1 MTCSSSQDA
10 ILVFTYYFGQE
21 VGEDSEATWP
31 FLFQISYPRHQG
43 PNPVVLPTMRSIPI
57 THLGTREMAPRV
69 DQRTQRTYCE
79 LDLARGTIPML
90 QFPGSQHRFCV

>member
-43 PNPVVLPTMRSIPI
+43 TNPVVLPTMRSIPI
-57 THLGTREMAPRV
+57 THFGIGKITTEWDCKM
-69 DQRTQRTYCE
+69 
-79 LDLARGTIPML
+79 DLN
-90 QFPGSQHRFCV
+90 